1 MGRIAHLLHKNLL
14 GFLLATYALAA
25 IAPGLGLA
33 IRGVAFGRV
42 GLLGESMTVS
52 LPTLMLGF
60 LLFNAGIGVRVAELK
75 HLARSPLSLLLGLG
89 ANLLIPI
96 AYIGFINILL
106 RSWRNV
112 DEVQNILVGLA
123 LVASM
128 PIAGSSTAWSQNSNG
143 NLALSLAL
151 VLGSTLLSPFTTP
164 VSLHAVGFLARG
176 DYSEDLHE
184 LATHST
190 EVFLAVCVILP
201 SALGIGLHALAGERR
216 VSRVRPGLKLANT
229 LNLLLLSYSNA
240 AVSLP
245 EAVRHPDGDFLALI
259 LLLTAGLCLLA
270 FGAGWGIARALG
282 LDAAD
287 RTSLMF
293 GLGMNNNGTGLVLAS
308 IALADHPRVM
318 LPIILYNLV
327 QQVVAGFVHDRANRP
342 TAGDSA
348 AAPDPRPALAE
359 AR

>member
-1 MGRIAHLLHKNLL
+1 MARIVHLLHKHLLWFLL
-14 GFLLATYALAA
+14 GTYALAA
-25 IAPGLGLA
+25 VLPGLGLR

-42 GLLGESMTVS
+42 TLFGESMTVS
-52 LPTLMLGF
+52 LPTLMLAF
-60 LLFNAGIGVRVAELK
+60 LLLNAGLGVKVAELRN
-75 HLARSPLSLLLGLG
+75 LARSPRALLLGLG

-96 AYIGFINILL
+96 AFIGAINTFL
-106 RSWRNV
+106 RYWHNV

-151 VLGSTLLSPFTTP
+151 VFGSTLVSPFTTP
-164 VSLHAVGFLARG
+164 ICLHAIGFLAQG
-176 DYSEDLHE
+176 DYAEDLHE
-184 LATHST
+184 LAAHSA

-201 SALGIGLHALAGERR
+201 SALGIAVHALAGERR
-216 VSRVRPGLKLANT
+216 VARARPALKLANT
-229 LNLLLLSYSNA
+229 LNLLVLSYSNA

-245 EAVRHPDGDFLALI
+245 EAVRHPDVDFLALI
-259 LLLTAGLCLLA
+259 LLLTAALCLLA
-270 FGAGWGIARALG
+270 FGTGWGIARALG
-282 LDAAD
+282 LGEAE

-308 IALADHPRVM
+308 IALADHPSVM

-342 TAGDSA
+342 NA
-348 AAPDPRPALAE
+348 AVEPPSPAPALAE
-359 AR
+359 AS